1 MNDNNP
7 LHNSRVMIPE
17 NAINFTRGDCINAV
31 DVDMN
36 ENYIQGLH
44 FRSHQA
50 TGDHKF
56 GVKNRSNSSKQELY
70 HFGKDNCLVGIS
82 VGTS

>member
-1 MNDNNP
+1 MSP
-7 LHNSRVMIPE
+7 GR
-17 NAINFTRGDCINAV
+17 AKYFTRGDCINAV

-36 ENYIQGLH
+36 EKYIQGLT

-56 GVKNRSNSSKQELY
+56 SVKNRGNNSISELY

-82 VGTS
+82 VGTTADQKV